1 MTHRPWS
8 DKQHG
13 KMLISMK
20 KTKDI
25 TTRFGQRVK
34 TLRLQ
39 AGLSQEAFADKCGL
53 DRTYISGIERGVRNP
68 TLEVI
73 SVIADGLE
81 IDFRTLFDF

>member
-1 MTHRPWS
+1 MENA
-8 DKQHG
+8 KN
-13 KMLISMK
+13 
-20 KTKDI
+20 I
-25 TTRFGQRVK
+25 TVRFGQRVK

-73 SVIADGLE
+73 EVIADGLG
-81 IDFRTLFDF
+81 INLKTIFDF

>member
-1 MTHRPWS
+1 
-8 DKQHG
+8 
-13 KMLISMK
+13 MLICMENVK
-20 KTKDI
+20 NI
-25 TTRFGQRVK
+25 TVRFGQRVK

-73 SVIADGLE
+73 GVIADGLGIE
-81 IDFRTLFDF
+81 LAVLFKFQ